1 MKKDLGEVLGL
12 YPTPVIVAG
21 SMMEGKPTWTL
32 VAHTGIVS
40 HNSFLVSLAK
50 AHFINQGIKDTKALS
65 VNVIDEAL
73 LAKADYCGCHS
84 GSKVDKSEIFAYRV
98 GETGA
103 PMIEEAKV
111 TMECTVADIYETGA
125 FENFIL
131 KIEHTFVEESIINQ
145 NGKID
150 YTKFK
155 PVLFEMPNYNYLAT
169 GDVIAKCM
177 TIGK

>member
-12 YPTPVIVAG
+12 YPIPVIVVGAIV
-21 SMMEGKPTWTL
+21 EGKPTWTL

-50 AHFINQGIKDTKALS
+50 AHYINRGIRETKALS

-73 LAKADYCGCHS
+73 LTKADYCGCNS
-84 GSKVDKSEIFAYRV
+84 GMKTDKSGIFAYTV

-103 PMIEEAKV
+103 PMIDEAKV
-111 TMECTVADIYETGA
+111 TMECTVADIYETEA

-131 KIEHTFVEESIINQ
+131 KIEHTFVEESLVNDA
-145 NGKID
+145 GKID

-155 PVLFEMPNYNYLAT
+155 PVLFEMPNYNYLST

-177 TIGK
+177 TLGK